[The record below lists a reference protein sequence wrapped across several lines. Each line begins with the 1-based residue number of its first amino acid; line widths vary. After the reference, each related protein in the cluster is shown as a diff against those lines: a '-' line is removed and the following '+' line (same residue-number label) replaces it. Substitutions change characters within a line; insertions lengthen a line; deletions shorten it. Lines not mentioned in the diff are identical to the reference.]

1 VQTIDG
7 PFAGRFSWA
16 GRPGPAPEAADPE
29 QSGMPSHTAAH
40 AASATPAREPLG
52 GLAQDQA
59 TLLRAL
65 AEACQRVGLG
75 EPLAAGD
82 ALAARC
88 GSEASDADL
97 DAAAA
102 EIARMGLDQLDGLI
116 RVGAARFHL
125 LNKAEQLNIVR
136 VNRRREMDAGH
147 GPARAESIEQAM
159 EHLAARGLGPEA
171 VAGVLGRLDIG
182 PPLTAHPPEAR
193 RRTVLDKQA
202 DVAASIAR
210 LGQGDLTP
218 RERAEIHGRLERAI
232 ALLLATDDV
241 RVQRLDVPAEVR
253 NGLYFIRTTIWKAV
267 PRLVRDVA
275 WAARRTFGE
284 DQSAIVANDLPALL
298 HYRSWIGGD
307 RDGNPNVTAEVTQ
320 RTLNLMRQTAVE
332 LWDAELV
339 RLHDALSV
347 SSERADLGRGI
358 EVEDAG
364 QHRHEPLRVK
374 IARMRERLATGEYT
388 TAQLLDDL
396 LVLRRALHNTAMPGL
411 VRVAE
416 EGLLAD
422 AITRA
427 KAFGLHLATL
437 DIRQHSGVHASA
449 VAELLK
455 IAGVEDSYESLDEA
469 AKLAVLRRELA
480 STRPLVR
487 ESAELSESTAELM
500 ATLRVVRD
508 AVQREPASVRCWVIS
523 MTSHLSDMLA
533 LLLLMHEV
541 GLRIQV
547 VPLFE
552 TVDDLANAPR
562 LMDEA
567 LDDPIYRAHV
577 EQTSAGEPEQE
588 VMLGYSDSNKD
599 GGFLMA
605 NAALHAAQ
613 RQIAEVFDK
622 HGVGLRY
629 FHGRGGTIGRG
640 GGRAGRAILAAP
652 PAARSGRMRFTEQGE
667 VITFRY
673 ALPAMARR
681 HLEQIVHAAMLAEA
695 SRGPS
700 AGGDRFESLVLELA
714 GHARRTYRDLIDD
727 AAFWPWFV
735 AASPVEHIGAM
746 RIASRPVSRAT
757 GSGLVFDKLRAIPW
771 VFSWVQMRA
780 LAPGWY
786 GLGSALEHASSSQ
799 VDALREA
806 VDGRAFVG
814 TVLDNAAQELAR
826 ARMPIFRRYALSAP
840 AGEETFERVRA
851 EHDRTR
857 AAIMSLM
864 GRSSLMEHAPV
875 VGRSIHERNPWTD
888 VLNLA
893 QLELLGRH
901 GRATGDELDQI
912 KAMLQASINAIAAAM
927 QSTG

>member
-1 VQTIDG
+1 MPTTDTPPLARDQQMLLN
-7 PFAGRFSWA
+7 ALA
-16 GRPGPAPEAADPE
+16 QAAD
-29 QSGMPSHTAAH
+29 
-40 AASATPAREPLG
+40 
-52 GLAQDQA
+52 
-59 TLLRAL
+59 
-65 AEACQRVGLG
+65 RVGVG
-75 EPLAAGD
+75 GFFEIGQAIAQ
-82 ALAARC
+82 RC
-88 GSEASDADL
+88 GTDASEADL
-97 DAAAA
+97 DWAAA
-102 EIARMGLDQLDGLI
+102 ELARLDLDELAGLV

-136 VNRRREMDAGH
+136 VNRQREMASADG
-147 GPARAESIEQAM
+147 GARAESIDQAM
-159 EHLAARGLGPEA
+159 ERLASQGLDA
-171 VAGVLGRLDIG
+171 AGVAALLGRLDIG
-182 PPLTAHPPEAR
+182 PTLTAHPTEAR

-202 DVAASIAR
+202 DVAASIVR
-210 LGQGDLTP
+210 LGQGRLTP
-218 RERAEIHGRLERAI
+218 RERSETLGRLERAI
-232 ALLLATDDV
+232 ALLLTTDDV

-253 NGLYFIRTTIWKAV
+253 NGLYFLKTTIWKSA

-284 DQSAIVANDLPALL
+284 DQKAIVANDLPAMLK
-298 HYRSWIGGD
+298 YRSWIGGD
-307 RDGNPNVTAEVTQ
+307 RDGNPNVTSDVTQ
-320 RTLNLMRQTAVE
+320 RTLGLMRETARE
-332 LWDAELV
+332 LWDTELA

-347 SSERADLGRGI
+347 SSERVDFGDVLA
-358 EVEDAG
+358 EDGDEG
-364 QHRHEPLRVK
+364 QYRHEPLRVHVST
-374 IARMRERLATGEYT
+374 MRERVANDGQYDSK
-388 TAQLLDDL
+388 ALLDDL
-396 LVLRRALHNTAMPGL
+396 LMLRRALHATGLPGL

-437 DIRQHSGVHASA
+437 DIRQHSGVHAKA
-449 VAELLK
+449 VAELFKL
-455 IAGVEDSYESLDEA
+455 AGVCEDYQALDEA
-469 AKLAVLRRELA
+469 GKLAVLRQELA
-480 STRPLVR
+480 SKRPLVR
-487 ESAELSESTAELM
+487 ESAELSEDTTELM

-508 AVQREPASVRCWVIS
+508 AVAREPASVRCWVIS

-541 GLRIQV
+541 GLSIQV

-567 LDDPIYRAHV
+567 LGDPIFRAHV
-577 EQTSAGEPEQE
+577 QATSEGAPEQE

-613 RQIAEVFDK
+613 RRIAEVFDK
-622 HGVGLRY
+622 HGVSLRY

-652 PAARSGRMRFTEQGE
+652 PAARSGRLRFTEQGE

-673 ALPAMARR
+673 ALPDMARR

-695 SRGPS
+695 SREPS
-700 AGGDRFESLVLELA
+700 AGGEGFESLVLGLA
-714 GHARRTYRDLIDD
+714 GHARVKYRELIDG

-735 AASPVEHIGAM
+735 GASPVEHIGDM

-757 GSGLVFDKLRAIPW
+757 GSKLVFDKLRAIPW

-780 LAPGWY
+780 LVPGWY
-786 GLGSALEHASSSQ
+786 GLGSAVEQASESQ
-799 VDALREA
+799 IAELRDAAE
-806 VDGRAFVG
+806 GRAFLG

-826 ARMPIFRRYALSAP
+826 ARMPIFRRYAM
-840 AGEETFERVRA
+840 AGPEGEAMLATIEAEHERTVRA
-851 EHDRTR
+851 
-857 AAIMSLM
+857 IVSLT
-864 GRSSLMEHAPV
+864 GRDDLMAHAPV

-893 QLELLGRH
+893 QIELLGRYR
-901 GRATGDELDQI
+901 GSGEREREAI
-912 KAMLQASINAIAAAM
+912 KDILQASINAIAAAM

>member
-1 VQTIDG
+1 MPTHPIE
-7 PFAGRFSWA
+7 S
-16 GRPGPAPEAADPE
+16 AAELLTD
-29 QSGMPSHTAAH
+29 QS
-40 AASATPAREPLG
+40 
-52 GLAQDQA
+52 
-59 TLLRAL
+59 TLLTAL
-65 AEACQRVGLG
+65 ARASDRVGMGRHFDAG
-75 EPLAAGD
+75 EAIAG
-82 ALAARC
+82 RC
-88 GSEASDADL
+88 GSDAGDADL
-97 DAAAA
+97 DWAAGELAG
-102 EIARMGLDQLDGLI
+102 MDLDGLAGLI

-136 VNRRREMDAGH
+136 VNRQREMDAGD
-147 GPARAESIEQAM
+147 GPARPESIDQAM
-159 EHLAARGLGPEA
+159 EQLASQGMGPA
-171 VAGVLGRLDIG
+171 DIANLLGRLDIG
-182 PPLTAHPPEAR
+182 PTLTAHPTEAR

-202 DVAASIAR
+202 DIAASIVR
-210 LGQGDLTP
+210 LGQGKLTV
-218 RERAEIHGRLERAI
+218 REKAEIHGRLERAI
-232 ALLLATDDV
+232 SLLLTTDDV

-253 NGLYFIRTTIWKAV
+253 NGLYFIQTTIWRAV
-267 PRLVRDVA
+267 PRLVRDVT
-275 WAARRTFGE
+275 WAAKRTFGE
-284 DQSAIVANDLPALL
+284 NQGNIVAHEMPALL

-320 RTLNLMRQTAVE
+320 RTLDLMRETARD
-332 LWDAELV
+332 LWDTELS

-347 SSERADLGRGI
+347 SSERADMGRKI
-358 EVEDAG
+358 TADHEG
-364 QHRHEPLRVK
+364 QYRHEPLRVK
-374 IARMRERLATGEYT
+374 ITEMRGRLGESGYT
-388 TAQLLDDL
+388 TQALLDDL
-396 LVLRRALHNTAMPGL
+396 LALRAALHHTAMPGL
-411 VRVAE
+411 IRVAE

-437 DIRQHSGVHASA
+437 DIRQHSGVHANA
-449 VAELLK
+449 VAELLRL
-455 IAGVEDSYESLDEA
+455 AGVEKNYENLDETG
-469 AKLAVLRRELA
+469 KLAVLRRELSA
-480 STRPLVR
+480 NRPLVR
-487 ESAELSESTAELM
+487 ENAELTEATAELM

-508 AVQREPASVRCWVIS
+508 AVAREPASVRCWVIS

-541 GLRIQV
+541 GLKIQV

-552 TVDDLANAPR
+552 TVDDLANAPE
-562 LMDEA
+562 LMDQA
-567 LDDPIYRAHV
+567 LADPIFRAHV
-577 EQTSAGEPEQE
+577 DATSTGQPEQE

-613 RQIAEVFDK
+613 RRIAEVFEK
-622 HGVGLRY
+622 HGVALRY

-652 PAARSGRMRFTEQGE
+652 PAARSGRLRFTEQGE

-695 SRGPS
+695 SREKS
-700 AGGDRFESLVLELA
+700 AGADGFESLVLDLA
-714 GHARRTYRDLIDD
+714 GHARRAYRDLIDGD
-727 AAFWPWFV
+727 TFWPWFV
-735 AASPVEHIGAM
+735 CASPVEHIGDM

-757 GSGLVFDKLRAIPW
+757 GSKLVFDKLRAIPW

-786 GLGSALEHASSSQ
+786 GLGSAIELASESQ
-799 VDALREA
+799 ISALRDA
-806 VDGRAFVG
+806 ADDRAFLG

-840 AGEETFERVRA
+840 NGQAILATIEA
-851 EHDRTR
+851 EHERTR
-857 AAIMSLM
+857 KAITTLT
-864 GRSSLMEHAPV
+864 GRSNLMAHAPV

-893 QLELLGRH
+893 QLQLLNRYKECKEPD
-901 GRATGDELDQI
+901 REPI
-912 KAMLQASINAIAAAM
+912 KAVLQASLNAIAAAM